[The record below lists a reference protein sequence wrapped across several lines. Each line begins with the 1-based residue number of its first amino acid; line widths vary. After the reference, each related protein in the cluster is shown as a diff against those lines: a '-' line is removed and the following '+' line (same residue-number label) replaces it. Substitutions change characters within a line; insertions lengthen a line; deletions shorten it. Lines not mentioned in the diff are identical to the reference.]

1 MIERMSKLTHFEKAI
16 KGISAA
22 ISIPFAPLTVKV
34 IQENY
39 RGVVMRFGKVDRILE
54 PGLRWVPF
62 GGNCKEVFIGAR
74 THSYTNLRVLDANG
88 TPIIISAIVKYNIG
102 NPENFVI
109 NANSNFDVFDRFIQ
123 DSIRSICNKV
133 TYDSTIS
140 NKLSDTMIDTINTSY
155 LYSFGF
161 QNIDV
166 KIIEANYAPEIMQH
180 MLMKQQAKAY
190 VEARKEIVEGA
201 IGVAKEAIKSFPEMS
216 KESQEA
222 IISNLL
228 TTLTSG
234 NSPQTVLQMK

>member
-1 MIERMSKLTHFEKAI
+1 MTPLTFIEKAI
-16 KGISAA
+16 KGISAV
-22 ISIPFAPLTVKV
+22 ISIPLAPLTVKV

-39 RGVVMRFGKVDRILE
+39 RGVVLRFGKVDRILE
-54 PGLRWVPF
+54 PGLRWVPY
-62 GGNCKEVFIGAR
+62 GGKCKEVFMGAR
-74 THSYTNLRVLDANG
+74 THTYTNLRVLDANG

-109 NANSNFDVFDRFIQ
+109 NANSNHEVFDRFVQ
-123 DSIRSICNKV
+123 DSIRSLCNKV
-133 TYDSTIS
+133 IYDSKIS
-140 NKLSDTMIDTINTSY
+140 SKLSENITNIINISY

-161 QNIDV
+161 ENVDIN
-166 KIIEANYAPEIMQH
+166 IIEANYAPEIMQH

-228 TTLTSG
+228 TALTSG
-234 NSPQTVLQMK
+234 NTPQAVIQMK